1 MMLLKPYNIKKRVVN
16 MFNFNLFKR
25 KKPARSQVNSPLKK
39 ISVSENKVENQLE
52 IIIGDILLRITRSSA
67 ICPNNELTVII
78 PRAEIRRRRYDKGL
92 LTGTE
97 EILLSSITLVDSP
110 RHPPEK
116 SI

>member
-1 MMLLKPYNIKKRVVN
+1 

-25 KKPARSQVNSPLKK
+25 KKTVRNRVNRSLRKIPSCEKK
-39 ISVSENKVENQLE
+39 IENQLE
-52 IIIGDILLRITRSSA
+52 IIIGEILLRITRCSEIPPS
-67 ICPNNELTVII
+67 NELTVII
-78 PRAEIRRRRYDKGL
+78 PRAEIRRTCYDKGL
-92 LTGTE
+92 LARTE

>member
-1 MMLLKPYNIKKRVVN
+1 

-25 KKPARSQVNSPLKK
+25 KKPVRSQGNSPSIITEKR
-39 ISVSENKVENQLE
+39 IENQLE
-52 IIIGDILLRITRSSA
+52 IIIGDILLRITRSSE
-67 ICPNNELTVII
+67 ISPNNELTVII
-78 PRAEIRRRRYDKGL
+78 PRAEIRRRSYDKGL
-92 LTGTE
+92 LAATE